1 MNGRT
6 RLAISNRFDDLL
18 DSLKPSKR
26 ETDAVAKHQ
35 LVLKTRL
42 GSVLSAYPPLRM
54 GSYTRGTAI
63 TRTSDLD
70 LLIRLPADARK
81 KAGGI
86 IISSSTVL
94 DNVRITAQSRLPHT
108 TLRRD
113 EQAIVINY
121 ADGTQVDLVPAFF
134 RSFDKQPI
142 FEIPDG
148 EGWWMPTSPQR
159 HGSFIQ
165 EANKASGSK
174 LKGIVRLVKCWR
186 TRRITQI
193 PLSSLHLEL
202 AVAVERTCIGAKSYS
217 DCLSATFLALAKR
230 KGAALHDPVLQGLIK
245 AIDTDAKR
253 RTLVAALEHAAFHA
267 ASAYDA
273 EIKGE
278 TKEAIRQWSIVFNG
292 CFPS

>member
-6 RLAISNRFDDLL
+6 RLAISNRFDNLL

-26 ETDAVAKHQ
+26 ETDAIAKHQ
-35 LVLKTRL
+35 LVLKSRL
-42 GSVLSAYPPLRM
+42 GNVLSAYPPLRM

-81 KAGGI
+81 RAGGL
-86 IISSSTVL
+86 ISSHTVL
-94 DNVRITAQSRLPHT
+94 DNVRITAQSRLPQT

-174 LKGIVRLVKCWR
+174 LKGIVRLVKFWR
-186 TRRITQI
+186 TGRITHI

-202 AVAVERTCIGAKSYS
+202 AVAIERTCIGAKSYS

-230 KGAALHDPVLQGLIK
+230 QGAALRDPVLQGLIK
-245 AIDTDAKR
+245 AVDTDAKR
-253 RTLVAALEHAAFHA
+253 RTLIAALEHAAVHA

-273 EIKGE
+273 EINGE

-292 CFPS
+292 RFPS